1 MGPPCCRASG
11 AIKKGTSMTILPEP
25 LEVWLCR
32 FRFLD
37 MPQVKKVRPA
47 IILEA
52 DEGALVV
59 VAVKVTSHGPRDELG
74 EFEVVDL
81 ESAGLLKRSTVRCSQ
96 AIELPYSDLIRPIG
110 KLAPVDAFSLV
121 GALEEAGITR
131 GPESR

>member
-1 MGPPCCRASG
+1 MTAS
-11 AIKKGTSMTILPEP
+11 PEP
-25 LEVWLCR
+25 LEVWLCH

-52 DEGALVV
+52 DEGTLLA

-110 KLAPVDAFSLV
+110 KLSPVDVVNLA
-121 GALEEAGITR
+121 GALGEAGITR
-131 GPESR
+131 GPES